1 MRTRPPGPRWYR
13 PSLALGACL
22 TLWLVAPAPA
32 AAQANE
38 TTDILTGIVVGSNG
52 LPLAGV
58 IIEALSLETQVT
70 RTTVTDARGRY
81 VILFPSGGGQ
91 FRMAARRVGY
101 APQAT
106 VLQRHADEDRLV
118 WDLQMQEA
126 AFMLDPITVTGE
138 VMRAVRA
145 PDQPTPGSVQRVFT
159 PEMLANLPLDASDI
173 ALLAALVPGAL
184 VIDATDSTSAA
195 YSVAGQRPDANQLTV
210 DGLSF
215 GSGQMPQEGLRN
227 TRVVTNTYD
236 VSRGR
241 FSGGVMAS
249 TTRGGANAL
258 QGSLNYSLRDHN
270 LAVEGDSATAF
281 TSGFTQH
288 AVGGGV
294 GGPLVRNRLFAY
306 FSGQVRLRAD
316 PQPSLTSATPS
327 DLERLGVAPDS
338 VSRFVAIVDSLGA
351 APASRFDGRRSNNS
365 LSGML
370 RVDYLL
376 TPNHTL
382 MLRGDLQDQGQDPVR
397 LGASALPETGGE
409 SRGSGGGLMAG
420 LSSRI
425 GGRIINEGRAY
436 ASTATRGSDPF
447 WNMPQGRVQV
457 ASELADGSV
466 GITTLLMGGSA
477 GMPSRSLTRSLEV
490 SDELS
495 WLPGA
500 ARHRLKLG
508 ALFHAD
514 RTEDLSASNQLG
526 TFVYNSLA
534 SFAAGQP
541 AQFRRVLDPSERAST
556 ALEFAVYGGDVWLPS
571 RALQLNYGLRLERG
585 LVSNPPAYNPGL
597 DSSLGLRTDRL
608 PAELDLSPRAGFTWM
623 IGGTPGAPPRFVVR
637 GGVGRFRSPIPLG
650 LVAQAQSST
659 GLNDTESLLD
669 CIGPAVP
676 SPDWADYR
684 TNPAMIP
691 TACAGPSPG
700 IAQRAPAAAVFAPD
714 YGAPKAWRTS
724 LGVQRNLTTLLRLS
738 ADLGYARGI
747 SQYGFR
753 DLNLDTAGGFRL
765 GAEAGRPVFVDPGQ
779 IVPET
784 GAITSRASRIDTSYA
799 QVLEMNS
806 ALQSDTKQLTVS
818 LGGITRKG
826 IVLQTS
832 YTWSHVR
839 DQSSQSVRFGSGR
852 LGGTTTSGNPNVP
865 EWGRSGLE
873 RRHSFLTTVSYPFGA
888 GLDITAIGQVRSGTP
903 FTPMVAADINGDGVA
918 NDQAFVFQPTDL
930 AGMDQL
936 LRSAPAG
943 VRRCLERQLGAVA
956 ERNSCLGPWEGSFD
970 LQINMRPSFWGLR
983 GRLTASIT
991 TVNLLHGVDQLLHG
1005 SDGLKGWGMRAR
1017 PDDNLLFVTG
1027 FDSTALHYQYAVNQ
1041 RFGASSA
1048 QGTALRQPFQIG
1060 IQVRMTFGP
1069 DRTRDALA
1077 ALRGGG
1083 RGMGGGFG
1091 GGVGGGMG
1099 AGGRGGAGRVAPA
1112 DFRDRLRTLLVNPA
1126 TIVLERADSLAL
1138 TREQVTRLTAVRDS
1152 LSVVNDSLAATLE
1165 REIEEVGAGDPR
1177 ALLQA
1182 IRPRMQ
1188 QAQENA
1194 RRSLEAV
1201 RAILTSA
1208 QWDKLPERLRNPRP
1222 AGLDRRPPG
1231 GG

>member
-1 MRTRPPGPRWYR
+1 MPTGTSGRRRSLPP
-13 PSLALGACL
+13 LALAAL
-22 TLWLVAPAPA
+22 AILWFPAPA

-38 TTDILTGIVVGSNG
+38 TTDIITGVVVGSNG
-52 LPLAGV
+52 QPLAGV
-58 IIEALSLETQVT
+58 IIEAMSLETQVT
-70 RTTVTDARGRY
+70 RTTVTDTRGRY

-91 FRMAARRVGY
+91 FRMAARMVGF

-126 AFMLDPITVTGE
+126 AFMLDPIMVTGE

-184 VIDATDSTSAA
+184 VIEATDSTTAA

-227 TRVVTNTYD
+227 TRVMTNTYD

-249 TTRGGANAL
+249 TTRSGTNAF

-281 TSGFTQH
+281 TSGFTQN
-288 AVGGGV
+288 ALGGGI
-294 GGPLVRNRLFAY
+294 GGPLVRNRLFTY

-316 PQPSLTSATPS
+316 PQPSLTAATPS

-338 VSRFVAIVDSLGA
+338 VRRFVAIVDSLGA
-351 APASRFDGRRSNNS
+351 APASRFEGRRSDNS
-365 LSGML
+365 FSGML

-376 TPNHTL
+376 TANHTL
-382 MLRGDLQDQGQDPVR
+382 MLRGDLQDQGQDPTR

-409 SRGSGGGLMAG
+409 SQSSGGGLMAG

-425 GGRIINEGRAY
+425 GGRIINESRAY
-436 ASTATRGSDPF
+436 ASTSTRGSDPF
-447 WNMPQGRVQV
+447 WSMPQGRVQV
-457 ASELADGSV
+457 ASQLADGSV

-477 GMPSRSLTRSLEV
+477 GMPSRSLTRSLEL

-534 SFAAGQP
+534 DFAAGRP
-541 AQFRRVLDPSERAST
+541 SQFRRVLDTSERAST
-556 ALEFAVYGGDVWLPS
+556 ALEFALYGGDVWLPS

-608 PAELDLSPRAGFTWM
+608 PSELDLSPRAGFTWM
-623 IGGTPGAPPRFVVR
+623 IGAAPGAQPRFVVR

-659 GLNDTESLLD
+659 GLNNTESLLD

-684 TNPAMIP
+684 TDPATIP
-691 TACAGPSPG
+691 AACAGPSPG
-700 IAQRAPAAAVFAPD
+700 IAQRAPAAAAFARD

-738 ADLGYARGI
+738 VDLGYARGI

-753 DLNLDTAGGFRL
+753 DRNLDTAGGFRL
-765 GAEAGRPVFVDPGQ
+765 GDEAGRPVFVDPTQ

-818 LGGITRKG
+818 LGGVTRKG
-826 IVLQTS
+826 VVLQTS

-873 RRHSFLTTVSYPFGA
+873 RRHAFLTTVSYPFGA
-888 GLDITAIGQVRSGTP
+888 GLDITAIGQLRSGTP

-930 AGMDQL
+930 VGMDQL

-943 VRRCLERQLGAVA
+943 VRRCLARQLGAIA
-956 ERNSCLGPWEGSFD
+956 KRNSCLGPWEGSFD

-991 TVNLLHGVDQLLHG
+991 TVNLLHGMDQLLHG

-1027 FDSTALHYQYAVNQ
+1027 FDSTTRRYQYAVNQ

-1048 QGTALRQPFQIG
+1048 QGTALRQPFQLG

-1083 RGMGGGFG
+1083 RGMGGGGFG
-1091 GGVGGGMG
+1091 GGLGVG

-1138 TREQVTRLTAVRDS
+1138 TSEQVTRLTAVRDS
-1152 LSVVNDSLAATLE
+1152 LNVVNDSLAATLE
-1165 REIEEVGAGDPR
+1165 KEIEQVGAGDPR

-1188 QAQENA
+1188 QAQEDA

-1201 RAILTSA
+1201 RAILTPA

-1222 AGLDRRPPG
+1222 ARQEPRPPG

>member
-1 MRTRPPGPRWYR
+1 MPTGTCGHRWWLA
-13 PSLALGACL
+13 PLALAAL
-22 TLWLVAPAPA
+22 VILWFPARA

-38 TTDILTGIVVGSNG
+38 TTDILTGIVVGQAG
-52 LPLAGV
+52 QPLAGV
-58 IIEALSLETQVT
+58 LIEATSLETQVT
-70 RTTVTDARGRY
+70 RTAVTDARGRY

-91 FRMAARRVGY
+91 YRMTARILGF
-101 APQAT
+101 APQAA
-106 VLQRHADEDRLV
+106 VVQRHADEDRLV
-118 WDLQMQEA
+118 WDAQMQES
-126 AFMLDPITVTGE
+126 AFLLDPITVTGE
-138 VMRAVRA
+138 VMRAVRV
-145 PDQPTPGSVQRVFT
+145 PDLPTPGSVQRVFT

-184 VIDATDSTSAA
+184 VIDATDSTTASF
-195 YSVAGQRPDANQLTV
+195 SVAGQRPDANQLTV

-215 GSGQMPQEGLRN
+215 SSGQMPQEGLRN
-227 TRVVTNTYD
+227 TRVVTSTYD

-249 TTRGGANAL
+249 TTRTGTNAL
-258 QGSLNYSLRDHN
+258 QGSFNYSLRDHN
-270 LAVEGDSATAF
+270 LAVEGDSATPF

-288 AVGGGV
+288 ALGGGV
-294 GGPLVRNRLFAY
+294 GGPLIRNRLFTY
-306 FSGQVRLRAD
+306 FSGQVRLRSD

-338 VSRFVAIVDSLGA
+338 VTRFVAIVDSLGA
-351 APASRFDGRRSNNS
+351 APASRFEGRRSNTS
-365 LSGML
+365 LSGMA

-409 SRGSGGGLMAG
+409 SQSRGGGLMAG
-420 LSSRI
+420 VSSRI

-436 ASTATRGSDPF
+436 ASTSTRGSDPF

-466 GITTLLMGGSA
+466 GITTLLMGGGA
-477 GMPSRSLTRSLEV
+477 GMPSNALTRSLEL

-508 ALFHAD
+508 ALLHID
-514 RTEDLSASNQLG
+514 RTEDLSASNQFG

-534 SFAAGQP
+534 SLAAGQP
-541 AQFRRVLDPSERAST
+541 SQFRRILDPSERAST
-556 ALEFAVYGGDVWLPS
+556 ALELALYGGDVWLPS

-585 LVSNPPAYNPGL
+585 VVRNPPEYNPGL

-608 PAELDLSPRAGFTWM
+608 PSELDLSPRAGFTWM
-623 IGGTPGAPPRFVVR
+623 IGGPAGTQPRFVVR
-637 GGVGRFRSPIPLG
+637 GGVGKFRSPIPLG

-659 GLNDTESLLD
+659 GLNDAESLLD

-676 SPDWADYR
+676 RPDWAGYQTD
-684 TNPAMIP
+684 PAMIP
-691 TACAGPSPG
+691 AGCAGPSPG
-700 IAQRAPAAAVFAPD
+700 IAQRAPAAAVFAGG
-714 YGAPKAWRTS
+714 YGAPKAWRAS

-738 ADLGYARGI
+738 VDVGYARGI
-747 SQYGFR
+747 DQYGFR
-753 DLNLDTAGGFRL
+753 DLNLDTTGGFRL
-765 GAEAGRPVFVDPGQ
+765 GAEAGRPVFVDPSQ
-779 IVPET
+779 IVPAT

-806 ALQSDTKQLTVS
+806 ALQSETKQLTVS
-818 LGGITRKG
+818 LGGVTRKG
-826 IVLQTS
+826 VVLQAS
-832 YTWSHVR
+832 YTWSDVR

-852 LGGTTTSGNPNVP
+852 LGGTTTAGDPNVP

-873 RRHSFLTTVSYPFGA
+873 RRHAFLATLSYPFGA
-888 GLDITAIGQVRSGTP
+888 GLDVTAIGQLRSGAP

-918 NDQAFVFQPTDL
+918 NDQAFVFQPVAL
-930 AGMDQL
+930 PAMDQL
-936 LRSAPAG
+936 LRGAPSG
-943 VRRCLERQLGAVA
+943 VRGCLERQLGGIAA
-956 ERNSCLGPWEGSFD
+956 RNSCLGPWEGSLD

-983 GRLTASIT
+983 GRMTASIT

-1027 FDSTALHYQYAVNQ
+1027 FDSTALRYEYAVNQ
-1041 RFGASSA
+1041 RFGASDA

-1077 ALRGGG
+1077 SLRGGG
-1083 RGMGGGFG
+1083 RGAGAAGF
-1091 GGVGGGMG
+1091 GGGMG
-1099 AGGRGGAGRVAPA
+1099 AASRPGGAGAGRLTPS
-1112 DFRDRLRTLLVNPA
+1112 DFRERVRSLLVNPA

-1138 TREQVTRLTAVRDS
+1138 TAEQVTRLTAVRDS
-1152 LSVVNDSLAATLE
+1152 LNVVNDSLAATLE
-1165 REIEEVGAGDPR
+1165 KEIGEAGPGDPR

-1194 RRSLEAV
+1194 RRSLEKV
-1201 RAILTSA
+1201 QGILTPE
-1208 QWDKLPERLRNPRP
+1208 QWEKLPERLRNPRP
-1222 AGLDRRPPG
+1222 AGQNRRPPG